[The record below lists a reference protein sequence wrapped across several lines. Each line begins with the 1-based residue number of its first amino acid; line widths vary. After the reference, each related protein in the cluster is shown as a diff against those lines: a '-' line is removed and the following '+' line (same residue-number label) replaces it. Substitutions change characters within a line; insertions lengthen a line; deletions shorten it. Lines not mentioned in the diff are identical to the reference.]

1 MGQLLSFY
9 QTNRKELKRFAK
21 FMVVGVIGA
30 IVDFGVYNLLNE
42 IVGLAPEISGTVSFI
57 LAICSNFLWNRYW
70 TYPDSRTKPIFF
82 QFIQFFIVNVLG
94 IVIRVPIIA
103 LTRTPFAGL
112 VEQLLDLDTATAK
125 TLGNNLALAL
135 AVFIVLFW
143 NFFVNRFWTYSDV
156 GSWGEANSAAE
167 TAKSPAS
174 GLVIRQESK

>member
-1 MGQLLSFY
+1 LGQLLALY
-9 QTNRKELKRFAK
+9 QTNRKELGRFAK

-30 IVDFGVYNLLNE
+30 VVDFGFYNLLNE
-42 IVGLAPEISGTVSFI
+42 IAELPPEVSGSASFI

-82 QFIQFFIVNVLG
+82 QFIQFFVVNVLG

-103 LTRTPFAGL
+103 LTRTQFARL
-112 VEQLLDLDTATAK
+112 VEQLLGVDTATAK

-156 GSWGEANSAAE
+156 GSWGEAISPAE
-167 TAKSPAS
+167 TAKPAAS
-174 GLVIRQESK
+174 GSLFGQESE

>member
-9 QTNRKELKRFAK
+9 QTNRKELGRFAK

-30 IVDFGVYNLLNE
+30 VVDFGFYNLLNE
-42 IVGLAPEISGTVSFI
+42 IVGLPPEVSGTASFI

-82 QFIQFFIVNVLG
+82 QFFQFFIVNVLG

-103 LTRTPFAGL
+103 LTRAPYARL
-112 VEQLLDLDTATAK
+112 VEQLLGVDAATAK

-143 NFFVNRFWTYSDV
+143 NFFVNRFWTYADV
-156 GSWGEANSAAE
+156 GSWGEAIPPAE
-167 TAKSPAS
+167 TVKPAAS
-174 GLVIRQESK
+174 GSMFGQESE